1 MFILGSTVRFEEHC
15 LFWGANGIVKRLLFI
30 LGSTVHFGERC
41 SFSGASFI
49 LGSTVYFGDVIN
61 KTWPQ
66 KSIKWHQFKTWP
78 QKLIKW
84 HQNDQCSPKWTALPK
99 MNSASK
105 MKSAPQ
111 NEQCSPKRTE
121 ASLLYH
127 WLPKTNSTPQNDM
140 NVWRKKLKK
149 MAVFATETWTKLAKK
164 NLWLGICVEKGFWAK
179 KSAQLVIPVCS
190 TFQNDSHPPI
200 EGHHPVLHFTTQIKK
215 KYCTAMC

>member
-1 MFILGSTVRFEEHC
+1 M
-15 LFWGANGIVKRLLFI
+15 WPPKNNKMAP
-30 LGSTVHFGERC
+30 
-41 SFSGASFI
+41 
-49 LGSTVYFGDVIN
+49 DIN
-61 KTWPQ
+61 KMAPIQ
-66 KSIKWHQFKTWP
+66 DVAPKINKMA
-78 QKLIKW
+78 
-84 HQNDQCSPKWTALPK
+84 PKWPVLPK
-99 MNSASK
+99 MNG
-105 MKSAPQ
+105 APQ

-200 EGHHPVLHFTTQIKK
+200 EGHHPLLYFTTQIKK
-215 KYCTAMC
+215 KYCTAMCYNDLSSGRSDIFVFVLS